1 MKACHWC
8 GLVLAA
14 LLVAS
19 PASLWAKNDL
29 AKDHNLPDRIERLEA
44 AVAELRATN
53 ARQQAEID
61 RLRARGQ
68 TLETELAAVG
78 RNPVLALGPYVSVS
92 TDPINLVRGPHVLFT
107 GVNVHIRS
115 GSGSTLDG
123 IDVADSTH
131 YPLGS
136 PNGLGNLIVGYD
148 EVSTTETTTRTG
160 SHCLV
165 VGIGNS
171 FPTSGGVVFGTDNT
185 VGAIFASVTGGSHNV
200 ANGMGSN
207 IAGGAA
213 NMTTSDAW
221 QISIAGGANNIASG
235 WASSI
240 GGGFHNVTGPNGCQH
255 ICGGQHNTAEAWASC
270 VTGGWDNHA
279 LGNYSSVTGGQNNIA
294 SETAAVVTGGTENQ
308 AQAWAS
314 SVTGGRQNTA
324 TANGSTV
331 SGGESRAATGD
342 SNWVAGS
349 LTEAN

>member
-1 MKACHWC
+1 MNTLHRC
-8 GLVLAA
+8 GILLAA
-14 LLVAS
+14 LFVAS
-19 PASLWAKNDL
+19 PAIGWAKNDS
-29 AKDHNLPDRIERLEA
+29 AKDNNVLDRLERLEA
-44 AVAELRATN
+44 IVTDLRQAN
-53 ARQQAEID
+53 ARQEAEIA
-61 RLRARGQ
+61 RLRNRAHRLGDD
-68 TLETELAAVG
+68 LATVLG
-78 RNPVLALGPYVSVS
+78 NPVLALGPYVSLR
-92 TDPINLVRGPHVLFT
+92 TDTINLVRGPHVIFE
-107 GVNVHIRS
+107 GVNVHVRS

-123 IDVADSTH
+123 IDVADST
-131 YPLGS
+131 YWPLGS

-171 FPTSGGVVFGTDNT
+171 FTTSGGVVFGTGNT
-185 VGAIFASVTGGSHNV
+185 VGAIFASVTGGSGNV
-200 ANGMGSN
+200 ANGMGSS

-213 NMTTSDAW
+213 NTTTSDAW
-221 QISIAGGANNIASG
+221 QISIAGGANNVASG

-279 LGNYSSVTGGQNNIA
+279 LGNYSNVTGGQNNIA

-308 AQAWAS
+308 AQGWAS

-324 TANGSTV
+324 IANGSTV

-349 LTEAN
+349 LIEAQ